1 MKKSMKLAVVGFALA
16 ALVSCK
22 DKPAPETETMPETT
36 EIQPDNTDVPE
47 TQPPVTDTVPGVTS
61 GAGEEQIP

>member
-1 MKKSMKLAVVGFALA
+1 MKKSMKLFVLGFAFV

-22 DKPAPETETMPETT
+22 DKTATETDMAPETT